1 MNSSFITWFAVG
13 ACLVYIVAQDPKV
26 YDWLVLNVQRLLTAL
41 YRRLNHFRYD
51 PDSIWVQYQLRR
63 NANKIARE
71 FIKEREK
78 G

>member
-1 MNSSFITWFAVG
+1 MDPSCIAWFAVG

-26 YDWLVLNVQRLLTAL
+26 YDWLVLNVQWLLTAL
-41 YRRLNHFRYD
+41 YRRLNRFRYD

-71 FIKEREK
+71 LIKEREK